1 MKQTRIEARI
11 SKCRKIGR
19 RHKWLRPPMVLEILF
34 LMGLNYMLNYI
45 TQNKKRLAGTGLAVL
60 AFFAVSSFSLPVPQ
74 NQPESETVQAIQ
86 PEEQQPENAVLEQ
99 GQPTDKAEETDFAGT
114 EKTVSDEPKEAIST
128 EELNPDNQEELLLTE
143 TAENEHSGKDA
154 QYSADEIL
162 GNSHSQELLNR
173 NNKVTDRD
181 GFSKDDWN
189 LILVNKQ
196 HPVPEDYTFEMG
208 TITAAMKCD
217 ARILPELF
225 AMLQAAK
232 EDGVNLRVCSPYR
245 DISLQNVL
253 FERKIKLYMGQ
264 GDSYLEAYKKAS
276 QIVTVPGASEHQ
288 IGLALDIISDSY
300 TDLDEGFGKTA
311 AGKWLREN
319 SKEYGFI
326 LRYPE
331 GKEHI
336 TGIGYEPWH
345 FRYVGKEAA
354 VIIMNQGLTLE
365 EFVESISE

>member
-1 MKQTRIEARI
+1 MLLKIVLIIFLDCMAKYLKQNR
-11 SKCRKIGR
+11 
-19 RHKWLRPPMVLEILF
+19 
-34 LMGLNYMLNYI
+34 
-45 TQNKKRLAGTGLAVL
+45 KRLAAAGLAVL
-60 AFFAVSSFSLPVPQ
+60 VFFVSSSFSAPSFQ
-74 NQPESETVQAIQ
+74 NQQTANMVQA
-86 PEEQQPENAVLEQ
+86 EEKQSADLAQEQ
-99 GQPTDKAEETDFAGT
+99 GQL
-114 EKTVSDEPKEAIST
+114 SDEGG
-128 EELNPDNQEELLLTE
+128 ELLLTE
-143 TAENEHSGKDA
+143 TGGNDHSGNDA
-154 QYSADEIL
+154 KYSAEEIL
-162 GNSHSQELLNR
+162 GASHSQKWLKQNTGTVGTE
-173 NNKVTDRD
+173 

-208 TITAAMKCD
+208 TITANMKCD

-232 EDGVNLRVCSPYR
+232 EDGVNLIVCSPYR

-253 FERKIKLYMGQ
+253 FERKINLYMGQ
-264 GDSYLEAYKKAS
+264 GDNYMEAYKKAS

-288 IGLALDIISDSY
+288 IGLALDIICDTY
-300 TDLDEGFGKTA
+300 TILDEGFGKTA
-311 AGKWLREN
+311 AGQWLWEQSR
-319 SKEYGFI
+319 EYGFI

-336 TGIGYEPWH
+336 TGIDYEPWH

-354 VIIMNQGLTLE
+354 AIIMDNGLTLE

>member
-1 MKQTRIEARI
+1 MLLKIVLIIFLDCMAKYLKQNR
-11 SKCRKIGR
+11 
-19 RHKWLRPPMVLEILF
+19 
-34 LMGLNYMLNYI
+34 
-45 TQNKKRLAGTGLAVL
+45 KRLAAAGLAVL
-60 AFFAVSSFSLPVPQ
+60 VFFVSSSFSAPSFQ
-74 NQPESETVQAIQ
+74 NQQTANMVQA
-86 PEEQQPENAVLEQ
+86 EEKQSADLAQEQ
-99 GQPTDKAEETDFAGT
+99 GQL
-114 EKTVSDEPKEAIST
+114 SDEGG
-128 EELNPDNQEELLLTE
+128 ELLLTE
-143 TAENEHSGKDA
+143 TGGNDHSGNDA
-154 QYSADEIL
+154 KYSAEEIL
-162 GNSHSQELLNR
+162 GASHSQKLLKQNTGT
-173 NNKVTDRD
+173 VSTE

-208 TITAAMKCD
+208 TITANMKCD

-232 EDGVNLRVCSPYR
+232 EDGVNLIVCSPYR

-253 FERKIKLYMGQ
+253 FERKINLYMGQ
-264 GDSYLEAYKKAS
+264 GDNYMEAYKKAS

-288 IGLALDIISDSY
+288 IGLALDIICDTY
-300 TDLDEGFGKTA
+300 TILDEGFGKTA
-311 AGKWLREN
+311 AGQWLWEHSR
-319 SKEYGFI
+319 EYGFI

-336 TGIGYEPWH
+336 TGIDYEPWH

-354 VIIMNQGLTLE
+354 AIIMDNGLTLE

>member
-1 MKQTRIEARI
+1 MLLKIVLIIFLDCMAKYLKQNR
-11 SKCRKIGR
+11 
-19 RHKWLRPPMVLEILF
+19 
-34 LMGLNYMLNYI
+34 
-45 TQNKKRLAGTGLAVL
+45 KRLAAAGLAVL
-60 AFFAVSSFSLPVPQ
+60 VFFVSSSFSAPSFQ
-74 NQPESETVQAIQ
+74 NQQTANMVQAEEKQSAQ
-86 PEEQQPENAVLEQ
+86 PADPAQEQ
-99 GQPTDKAEETDFAGT
+99 GQL
-114 EKTVSDEPKEAIST
+114 SDEGG
-128 EELNPDNQEELLLTE
+128 ELLLTE
-143 TAENEHSGKDA
+143 TGGNDHSGNDA
-154 QYSADEIL
+154 KYSAEEIL
-162 GNSHSQELLNR
+162 GDSHSQKLLKQNTGT
-173 NNKVTDRD
+173 VGTE

-208 TITAAMKCD
+208 TITANMKCD

-232 EDGVNLRVCSPYR
+232 EDGVNLIVCSPYR

-253 FERKIKLYMGQ
+253 FERKINLYMGQ
-264 GDSYLEAYKKAS
+264 GDNYMEAYKKAS

-288 IGLALDIISDSY
+288 IGLALDIICDTY
-300 TDLDEGFGKTA
+300 TILDEGFGKTA
-311 AGKWLREN
+311 AGQWLWEHSR
-319 SKEYGFI
+319 EYGFI

-336 TGIGYEPWH
+336 TGIDYEPWH

-354 VIIMNQGLTLE
+354 AIIMDNGLTLE

>member
-1 MKQTRIEARI
+1 MLLKIVLIIFLDCMAKYLKQNR
-11 SKCRKIGR
+11 
-19 RHKWLRPPMVLEILF
+19 
-34 LMGLNYMLNYI
+34 
-45 TQNKKRLAGTGLAVL
+45 KRLAAAGLAVL
-60 AFFAVSSFSLPVPQ
+60 VFFVSSSFSAPSFQ
-74 NQPESETVQAIQ
+74 NQQTANMVQA
-86 PEEQQPENAVLEQ
+86 EEKQSADLAQEQ
-99 GQPTDKAEETDFAGT
+99 GQL
-114 EKTVSDEPKEAIST
+114 SDEGG
-128 EELNPDNQEELLLTE
+128 ELLLTE
-143 TAENEHSGKDA
+143 TGGNDHSGNDA
-154 QYSADEIL
+154 KYSAEEIL
-162 GNSHSQELLNR
+162 GASHSQKLLKQNTGT
-173 NNKVTDRD
+173 VGTE

-208 TITAAMKCD
+208 TITANMKCD

-232 EDGVNLRVCSPYR
+232 EDGVNLIVCSPYR

-253 FERKIKLYMGQ
+253 FERKINLYMGQ
-264 GDSYLEAYKKAS
+264 GDNYMEAYKKAS

-288 IGLALDIISDSY
+288 IGLALDIICDTY
-300 TDLDEGFGKTA
+300 TILDEGFGKTA
-311 AGKWLREN
+311 AGQWLWAHSR
-319 SKEYGFI
+319 EYGFI

-336 TGIGYEPWH
+336 TGIDYEPWH

-354 VIIMNQGLTLE
+354 AIIMDNGLTLE

>member
-1 MKQTRIEARI
+1 MLLKIVLIIFLDCMAKYLKQNR
-11 SKCRKIGR
+11 
-19 RHKWLRPPMVLEILF
+19 
-34 LMGLNYMLNYI
+34 
-45 TQNKKRLAGTGLAVL
+45 KRLAAAGLAVL
-60 AFFAVSSFSLPVPQ
+60 VFFVSSSFSAPSFQ
-74 NQPESETVQAIQ
+74 NQQTANMVQA
-86 PEEQQPENAVLEQ
+86 EEKQSADLAQEQ
-99 GQPTDKAEETDFAGT
+99 GQL
-114 EKTVSDEPKEAIST
+114 SDEGG
-128 EELNPDNQEELLLTE
+128 ELLLTE
-143 TAENEHSGKDA
+143 TGGNDHSGNDA
-154 QYSADEIL
+154 KYSAEEIL
-162 GNSHSQELLNR
+162 GASHSQKLLKQNTGT
-173 NNKVTDRD
+173 VGTE

-208 TITAAMKCD
+208 TITANMKCD

-232 EDGVNLRVCSPYR
+232 EDGVNLIVCSPYR

-253 FERKIKLYMGQ
+253 FERKINLYMGQ
-264 GDSYLEAYKKAS
+264 GDNYMEAYKKAS

-288 IGLALDIISDSY
+288 IGLALDIICDTY
-300 TDLDEGFGKTA
+300 TILDKGFGKTA
-311 AGKWLREN
+311 AGQWLWEHSR
-319 SKEYGFI
+319 EYGFI

-336 TGIGYEPWH
+336 TGIDYEPWH

-354 VIIMNQGLTLE
+354 AIIMDNGLTLE

>member
-1 MKQTRIEARI
+1 MLLKIVLIIFLDCMAKYLKQNR
-11 SKCRKIGR
+11 
-19 RHKWLRPPMVLEILF
+19 
-34 LMGLNYMLNYI
+34 
-45 TQNKKRLAGTGLAVL
+45 KRLAAAGLAVL
-60 AFFAVSSFSLPVPQ
+60 VFFVSSSFSAPSFQ
-74 NQPESETVQAIQ
+74 NQQTANMVQA
-86 PEEQQPENAVLEQ
+86 EEKQSADLAQEQ
-99 GQPTDKAEETDFAGT
+99 GQL
-114 EKTVSDEPKEAIST
+114 SDEGG
-128 EELNPDNQEELLLTE
+128 ELLLTE
-143 TAENEHSGKDA
+143 TGGNDHSGNDA
-154 QYSADEIL
+154 KYSAEEIL
-162 GNSHSQELLNR
+162 GASHSQKLLKQNTGT
-173 NNKVTDRD
+173 VGTE

-208 TITAAMKCD
+208 TITANMKCD

-232 EDGVNLRVCSPYR
+232 EDGVNLIVCSPYR

-253 FERKIKLYMGQ
+253 FERKINLYMGQ
-264 GDSYLEAYKKAS
+264 GDNYMEAYKKAS

-288 IGLALDIISDSY
+288 IGLALDIICDTY
-300 TDLDEGFGKTA
+300 TILDEGFGKTA
-311 AGKWLREN
+311 AGQWLWEHSR
-319 SKEYGFI
+319 EYGFI

-336 TGIGYEPWH
+336 TGIDYEPWH

-354 VIIMNQGLTLE
+354 AIIMDNGLTLE

>member
-1 MKQTRIEARI
+1 MLLKIVLIIFLDSMAKYLKQNR
-11 SKCRKIGR
+11 
-19 RHKWLRPPMVLEILF
+19 
-34 LMGLNYMLNYI
+34 
-45 TQNKKRLAGTGLAVL
+45 KRLAAAGLAVL
-60 AFFAVSSFSLPVPQ
+60 VFFVSSSFSAPSFQ
-74 NQPESETVQAIQ
+74 NQQTANMVQA
-86 PEEQQPENAVLEQ
+86 EEKQSADLAQEQ
-99 GQPTDKAEETDFAGT
+99 GQL
-114 EKTVSDEPKEAIST
+114 SDEGG
-128 EELNPDNQEELLLTE
+128 ELLLTE
-143 TAENEHSGKDA
+143 TGGNDHSGNDA
-154 QYSADEIL
+154 KYSAEEIL
-162 GNSHSQELLNR
+162 GASHSQKLLKQNTGT
-173 NNKVTDRD
+173 VGTE

-208 TITAAMKCD
+208 TITANMKCD

-232 EDGVNLRVCSPYR
+232 EDGVNLIVCSPYR

-253 FERKIKLYMGQ
+253 FERKINLYMGQ
-264 GDSYLEAYKKAS
+264 GDNYMEAYKKAS

-288 IGLALDIISDSY
+288 IGLALDIICDTY
-300 TDLDEGFGKTA
+300 TILDEGFGKTA
-311 AGKWLREN
+311 AGQWLWEHSR
-319 SKEYGFI
+319 EYGFI

-336 TGIGYEPWH
+336 TGIDYEPWH

-354 VIIMNQGLTLE
+354 AIIMDNGLTLE

>member
-1 MKQTRIEARI
+1 MLLKIVLIIFLDCMAKYLKQNR
-11 SKCRKIGR
+11 
-19 RHKWLRPPMVLEILF
+19 
-34 LMGLNYMLNYI
+34 
-45 TQNKKRLAGTGLAVL
+45 KRLVAAGLAVL
-60 AFFAVSSFSLPVPQ
+60 VFFVSSSFSAPSFQ
-74 NQPESETVQAIQ
+74 NQQTANMVQAEEKQSAQ
-86 PEEQQPENAVLEQ
+86 PADLAQEQ
-99 GQPTDKAEETDFAGT
+99 GQL
-114 EKTVSDEPKEAIST
+114 SDEGG
-128 EELNPDNQEELLLTE
+128 ELLLTE
-143 TAENEHSGKDA
+143 TGGNDHSGNDA
-154 QYSADEIL
+154 KYSAEEIL
-162 GNSHSQELLNR
+162 GDSHSQKLLNQ
-173 NNKVTDRD
+173 NTGTVGTE

-208 TITAAMKCD
+208 TITANMKCD

-232 EDGVNLRVCSPYR
+232 EDGVNLIVCSPYR

-253 FERKIKLYMGQ
+253 FERKINLYMGQ
-264 GDSYLEAYKKAS
+264 GDNYMEAYKKAS

-288 IGLALDIISDSY
+288 IGLALDIICDTY
-300 TDLDEGFGKTA
+300 TILDEGFGKTA
-311 AGKWLREN
+311 AGQWLWEHSR
-319 SKEYGFI
+319 EYGFI

-336 TGIGYEPWH
+336 TGIDYEPWH

-354 VIIMNQGLTLE
+354 AIIMDNGLTLE

>member
-1 MKQTRIEARI
+1 MLLKIVLIIFLDCMAKYLKQNR
-11 SKCRKIGR
+11 
-19 RHKWLRPPMVLEILF
+19 
-34 LMGLNYMLNYI
+34 
-45 TQNKKRLAGTGLAVL
+45 KRLAAAGLAVL
-60 AFFAVSSFSLPVPQ
+60 VFFVSSSFSAPSFQ
-74 NQPESETVQAIQ
+74 NQQTANMVQA
-86 PEEQQPENAVLEQ
+86 EEKQSADLAQEQ
-99 GQPTDKAEETDFAGT
+99 GQL
-114 EKTVSDEPKEAIST
+114 SDEGG
-128 EELNPDNQEELLLTE
+128 ELLLTE
-143 TAENEHSGKDA
+143 TGGNDHSGNDA
-154 QYSADEIL
+154 KYSAEEIL
-162 GNSHSQELLNR
+162 GASHSQKLLKQNTGT
-173 NNKVTDRD
+173 VGTE

-208 TITAAMKCD
+208 TITANMKCD

-232 EDGVNLRVCSPYR
+232 EDGVNLIVCSPYR

-253 FERKIKLYMGQ
+253 FERKINLYMGQ
-264 GDSYLEAYKKAS
+264 GDNYMEAYKKAS

-288 IGLALDIISDSY
+288 IGLALDIICDTY
-300 TDLDEGFGKTA
+300 TILDEGFGKTA
-311 AGKWLREN
+311 AGQWLWEHSR
-319 SKEYGFI
+319 EYGFI

-336 TGIGYEPWH
+336 TGIDYEPWH

-354 VIIMNQGLTLE
+354 AIIMGNGLTLE

>member
-1 MKQTRIEARI
+1 MLLKIVLIIFLDCMAKYLKQNR
-11 SKCRKIGR
+11 
-19 RHKWLRPPMVLEILF
+19 
-34 LMGLNYMLNYI
+34 
-45 TQNKKRLAGTGLAVL
+45 KRLAAAGLAVL
-60 AFFAVSSFSLPVPQ
+60 VFFVSSSFSAPSFQ
-74 NQPESETVQAIQ
+74 NQQTANMVQA
-86 PEEQQPENAVLEQ
+86 EEKQSADLAQEQ
-99 GQPTDKAEETDFAGT
+99 GQL
-114 EKTVSDEPKEAIST
+114 SDEGG
-128 EELNPDNQEELLLTE
+128 ELLLTE
-143 TAENEHSGKDA
+143 TGGNDHSGNDA
-154 QYSADEIL
+154 KYSAEEIL
-162 GNSHSQELLNR
+162 GDSHSQKLLKQNTGT
-173 NNKVTDRD
+173 VGTE

-208 TITAAMKCD
+208 TITANMKCD

-232 EDGVNLRVCSPYR
+232 EDGVNLIVCSPYR

-253 FERKIKLYMGQ
+253 FERKINLYMGQ
-264 GDSYLEAYKKAS
+264 GDNYMEAYKKAS

-288 IGLALDIISDSY
+288 IGLALDIICDTY
-300 TDLDEGFGKTA
+300 TILDEGFGKTA
-311 AGKWLREN
+311 AGQWLWEHSR
-319 SKEYGFI
+319 EYGFI

-336 TGIGYEPWH
+336 TGIDYEPWH

-354 VIIMNQGLTLE
+354 AIIMDNGLTLE

>member
-1 MKQTRIEARI
+1 MLLKIVLIIFLDCMAKYLKQNR
-11 SKCRKIGR
+11 
-19 RHKWLRPPMVLEILF
+19 
-34 LMGLNYMLNYI
+34 
-45 TQNKKRLAGTGLAVL
+45 KRLAAAGLAVL
-60 AFFAVSSFSLPVPQ
+60 VFFVSSSFSAPSFQ
-74 NQPESETVQAIQ
+74 NQQTANMVQA
-86 PEEQQPENAVLEQ
+86 EEKQSADLAQEQ
-99 GQPTDKAEETDFAGT
+99 GQLC
-114 EKTVSDEPKEAIST
+114 DEGG
-128 EELNPDNQEELLLTE
+128 ELLLTE
-143 TAENEHSGKDA
+143 TGGNDHSGNDA
-154 QYSADEIL
+154 KYSAEEIL
-162 GNSHSQELLNR
+162 GASHSQKLLKQNTGT
-173 NNKVTDRD
+173 VGTE

-208 TITAAMKCD
+208 TITANMKCD

-232 EDGVNLRVCSPYR
+232 EDGVNLIVCSPYR

-253 FERKIKLYMGQ
+253 FERKINLYMGQ
-264 GDSYLEAYKKAS
+264 GDNYMEAYKKAS

-288 IGLALDIISDSY
+288 IGLALDIICDTY
-300 TDLDEGFGKTA
+300 TILDEGFGKTA
-311 AGKWLREN
+311 AGQWLWEHSR
-319 SKEYGFI
+319 EYGFI

-336 TGIGYEPWH
+336 TGIDYEPWH

-354 VIIMNQGLTLE
+354 AIIMDNGLTLE